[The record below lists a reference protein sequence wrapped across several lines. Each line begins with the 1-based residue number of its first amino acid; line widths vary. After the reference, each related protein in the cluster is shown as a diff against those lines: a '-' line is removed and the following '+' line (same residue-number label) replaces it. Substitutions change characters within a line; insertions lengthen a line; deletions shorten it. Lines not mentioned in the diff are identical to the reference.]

1 MALKY
6 VLLTLL
12 NRDPQSGYE
21 IVKTFES
28 AVGYFW
34 SASHQQVYR
43 ELSALTDKKLVRF
56 VSVKQGDK
64 PDKKIYSTTA
74 TGKRALHE
82 WLETP
87 VRETPAKDLLLVKLL
102 NLDEENFDLM
112 LSELEQKI
120 EKCTERQK
128 IYQDIESR
136 YYPPKIR
143 KQLTVSDLPLYLAL
157 RKGLTGLESYLNWL
171 NEARR
176 EISKRKVSS

>member
-1 MALKY
+1 MHMALKY

-12 NRDPQSGYE
+12 NREPQSGYE

-34 SASHQQVYR
+34 SASHQQVYK
-43 ELSALTDKKLVRF
+43 ELSGLTAKKLVRF

-74 TGKRALHE
+74 TGKRALQE

-102 NLDEENFDLM
+102 NLDVENLDL
-112 LSELEQKI
+112 LLAELDQLI
-120 EKCTERQK
+120 EKCNERQK
-128 IYQDIESR
+128 IYQDIER
-136 YYPPKIR
+136 TYYPPKVR
-143 KQLTVSDLPLYLAL
+143 KQLTVTDLPLYLAL
-157 RKGLTGLESYLNWL
+157 RKGLTGM
-171 NEARR
+171 EAHLH
-176 EISKRKVSS
+176 SG